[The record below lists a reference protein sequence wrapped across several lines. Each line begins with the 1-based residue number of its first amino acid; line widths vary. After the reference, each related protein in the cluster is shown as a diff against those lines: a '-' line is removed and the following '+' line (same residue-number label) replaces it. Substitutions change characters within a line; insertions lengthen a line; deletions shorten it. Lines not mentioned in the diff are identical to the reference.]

1 MKKAALWE
9 FAFAIASSICQ
20 AAPVM
25 MGLEILQGP

>member
-1 MKKAALWE
+1 MKKVILSG
-9 FAFAIASSICQ
+9 FVLAIASSISQ